1 MGKKRS
7 FLSFNFLH
15 LNNYR
20 IYPHNIYI
28 YTILSPETYHLFLK
42 VEFIS
47 AIFIFLLLFFISAP
61 YGKHLRKQW
70 KPMIKSSIA
79 WIIMEFPAV
88 GIMPLIFLLNYEKQS
103 IVTFVFLLIW
113 LSHYAYRTF
122 IYPFKTNNPNKPF
135 PVLIIAF
142 GFAFNILNGFV
153 NGYYLFALNPV
164 VDLLWLISPKFI
176 IGLSIFI
183 FGFIINKQS
192 ESILKGIK
200 RGPQNEYQIPD
211 GKMFKYVSNPHYLG
225 ELLEW
230 LGWAILCWSP
240 AGLAFF
246 LFSFAN
252 LFPRA
257 ISNHKWYKAHFK
269 DYPSNRKAVIPY
281 II

>member
-1 MGKKRS
+1 MFS
-7 FLSFNFLH
+7 QE
-15 LNNYR
+15 
-20 IYPHNIYI
+20 IYS
-28 YTILSPETYHLFLK
+28 ILLK

-47 AIFIFLLLFFISAP
+47 AFVIFLILFFISAP
-61 YGKHLRKQW
+61 YGKHLRKEW
-70 KPMIKSSIA
+70 KPMIKSSFA

-88 GIMPLIFLLNYEKQS
+88 GIMLFIFLLNYEKQS
-103 IVTFVFLLIW
+103 IITLVFLMIW

-122 IYPFKTNNPNKPF
+122 VYPFKTNNPNKPF

-142 GFAFNILNGFV
+142 GFIFNTINGFI
-153 NGYYLFALNPV
+153 NGFYLFDMNPILDV
-164 VDLLWLISPKFI
+164 HWLFSPQFI

-183 FGFIINKQS
+183 TGFIINKQS
-192 ESILKGIK
+192 ESILKNLK
-200 RGPQNEYQIPD
+200 RGSQNEYQIPK
-211 GKMFKYVSNPHYLG
+211 GKLFNYVSNPHYFG

-257 ISNHKWYKAHFK
+257 ISNHKWYKEHFK
-269 DYPSNRKAVIPY
+269 EYPSERRAIIPY
-281 II
+281 FI